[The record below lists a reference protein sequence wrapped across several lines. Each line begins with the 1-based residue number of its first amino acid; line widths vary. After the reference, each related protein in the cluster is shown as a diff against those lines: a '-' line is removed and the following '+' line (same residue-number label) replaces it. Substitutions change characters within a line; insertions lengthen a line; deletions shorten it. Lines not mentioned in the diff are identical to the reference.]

1 MLAAALMTAVLATLL
16 PGMLSAL
23 LPRVLT
29 RLLTTLARLLTALV
43 LLVGLV
49 LTAALLLAALRIALM
64 LLVFLPLLIR
74 HRTFSRLE
82 VSLLPSPQ
90 SQRRRNFLG
99 SGSERPNELAIHW
112 GIRRNGGNAAPAKRR
127 AVACQ
132 TGL

>member
-1 MLAAALMTAVLATLL
+1 VLAAALMTAVLATLL

-23 LPRVLT
+23 LT
-29 RLLTTLARLLTALV
+29 RLLTTLARFLTALV